1 MKKETGYLHMKKVQ
15 NLIEKKKN
23 IIFILIFT
31 LIMVMDP
38 LKIEAADMSGTTI
51 TRGQWLHDLTDLFG
65 MSVEKENYPDN
76 YFSDID
82 QNNEYYSDIMTAT
95 EIGLV
100 DVEAGEKVCPT
111 DPVTREFA
119 VYTMNFCLGYT
130 PNDKDTYGFN
140 DKSDFIHTNDA
151 NAEKYFD
158 AAQVAVEQG
167 WLTLQDNKFLPQ
179 KYLTLLEKDT
189 MWKAA
194 KEYLQSQTI
203 DENYKNKATFA
214 DGVIEIPQETEY
226 QFDEFNN
233 AKFVTLFNYTGNLKD
248 GDTFALWQSGLPI
261 IYKAVA
267 VEDNG
272 SGLVVQIS
280 DADDENAINELD
292 AQGTVEADLAEAVQA
307 GEGTMTWIVGGSA
320 GKNYTDG
327 REISDPRLAGT
338 KKITAIKRAKT
349 FKLGEGLSATVDVTL
364 ESPVVNYKING
375 IKEVYVAMDTEP
387 KVTVTV
393 KGDAREN
400 LGLPKSLDLVYI
412 PFGGIGTAKLS
423 VSLEANGQCS
433 LSYKSKVTAGV
444 HYRRGKGTTVVNNFE
459 QKGKPTIVANAEL
472 DATVTASVGIT
483 EVPGIDAS
491 AWGKVGTCMGVKA
504 WTYGDDKK
512 PTMCMDTWAY
522 LHASAGRIM
531 KIASIDL
538 GSKTITIW
546 DEKNSPVRI
555 ANHYE
560 DGISKNPCTRGSSKR
575 KYYTP
580 SNSQYFSDASG
591 IYNSDGTAGSESTIQ
606 PRYDYTLSKNAQD
619 EDVATI
625 TKYYGSVA
633 AIIVPDTIDGYPVVA
648 IGNEAFRGN
657 KYLTAILIPDCI
669 TSIDDYAF
677 ADTNLDSLVL
687 PAELSKLGR
696 RILSGNNGVTEITI
710 PKTLK
715 SVSSA
720 YLYGMDGD
728 GPFTGS
734 NIQIATIETG
744 MTEIPGHLFHQNNTL
759 ISVEIPDT
767 VVKIDEYAFAQTG
780 LESIKIP
787 DTVTRLEEGVLAGT
801 KLTELKL
808 PRNIEFIGRK
818 ILSGNKGV
826 TEISIPKRL
835 KSVGSAYLYGMDG
848 DGPFAESNIQ
858 KATIETGMTE
868 VPGHLFHQ
876 NITLTSVEIPDT
888 VVKIDEYA
896 FTQTGLESIKIPDTV
911 TRLEEGVLAGTKL
924 TELKL
929 PRNIEFIGRR
939 ILSGSEG
946 VTEIEIPKNLK
957 SVGSAYLYGIDGD
970 GPFTGS
976 NIQKVK
982 IEAGMTKIP
991 AHLFQKNSTLTVV
1004 EIPDTVTEIDDYA
1017 FAQTGVENLEI
1028 PESVITLNN
1037 QIFSG
1042 SNLVQISI
1050 PDSITDMGNAIFQ
1063 NCSKLQK
1070 VKLPKV
1076 RYNIGEYTFAG
1087 CTSMEE
1093 IQLPKTVTTIWPH
1106 AFDGCSSLKKVEWSD
1121 CLEVIKDNAFKDC
1134 TALTEIVIP
1143 NTVREL
1149 GNEAFRNCD
1158 GLEKIV
1164 IPNSVTTIGNGVLY
1178 DCDSLTNISLGSG
1191 IFKLSESCFEHCDK
1205 LESIVLPYT
1214 VTEIGNNAFKNCVAL
1229 KTISIPRNTSV
1240 IGTSVFSY
1248 PAKMTIYGV
1257 TGTYAEKYAGE
1268 QGIKFVAIDK
1278 KAEKV
1283 SLDKSEL
1290 TINEGQTVQLSLNV
1304 EPKDFTDEVS
1314 WKSTDTNIA
1323 TVNENGLVNAK
1334 NKGTAKIKIMVGE
1347 QTVYCTVTVVQPV
1360 TDVYL
1365 NKDSLAL
1372 EALENYQLKAEVYP
1386 EEADNKELEWT
1397 SSNEK
1402 VAIVD
1407 QTGCISALTKGVT
1420 TITAKAKDE
1429 SNVSCQCVVTVTNNA
1444 YIVKNVNML
1453 ESPHKYEN
1461 NCSDYWVYSTED
1473 EGNALQVTFDQRT
1486 EVEDG
1491 FDYIYIYSADG
1502 TEIGRY
1508 TGTQLSGATVKVPGK
1523 TVKIKLVSDN
1533 AGNAWGFKVSKIVS
1547 DFESSEKEAQVIECR
1562 DSFEKNKGDDG
1573 FNLDARLSVGDGV
1586 LQYVSDAPDIVS
1598 VDADGNVTING
1609 VGTANITITASET
1622 EKYKKTLKTVT
1633 ITVGENTTEKKKLT
1647 DCSVDLEET
1656 SFVFDGTEI
1665 MPDVTV
1671 SYGNQIL
1678 QEGEDYRTDY
1688 VNNINPGT
1696 ATIRISAI
1704 EESEWEGEISVTFE
1718 IKKLPDN
1725 MTVEIE
1731 PNAFSGCNN
1740 LFEVNIGTRVKKI
1753 GNGAFADCDNL
1764 LNVYFFGN
1772 YPEIAEQSFENVSIT
1787 AFYPYN
1793 DRTWTLDRLKGYG
1806 GNITWV
1812 PWNPTTREIKK
1823 RDLGICS
1830 IEVKKGAYVYTGKQN
1845 VPSVV
1850 VKDGGYT
1857 LQKGKDYT
1865 VTCSNNINAG
1875 TAKIVIQ
1882 GIGNYGGSY
1891 KTEYT
1896 IGKAKNEIKGQ
1907 GIVKVASS
1915 KAQGVN
1921 IGVRVYGKAKLTYS
1935 SNNKSIKIN
1944 SQGKITIVKNYVGN
1958 AVITVKAA
1966 ATQNYYGAT
1975 KKITVTVKPTG
1986 TKIASAINTAKGKV
2000 TVKWKKN
2007 SLGGGYTIQYS
2018 TDKQFKKG
2026 VKTVNING
2034 TKTTQKVLPKLQKG
2048 KSYYVRIA
2056 VYKKVGRNKYYS
2068 SWSGAKIVKIKK

>member
-1 MKKETGYLHMKKVQ
+1 MEKETGYLHMKKVQ
-15 NLIEKKKN
+15 NLIKKKKN
-23 IIFILIFT
+23 ILFILIFIFA

-100 DVEAGEKVCPT
+100 DVEAGEKVRPT

-140 DKSDFIHTNDA
+140 DKSDFTHANDE

-158 AAQVAVEQG
+158 AAQVALEQG
-167 WLTLQDNKFLPQ
+167 WVALQNNKFLPQ
-179 KYLTLLEKDT
+179 KNLTPSEKST
-189 MWKAA
+189 MWKDATDCI
-194 KEYLQSQTI
+194 QSQTI
-203 DENYKNKATFA
+203 DGNYKNKATFA
-214 DGVIEIPQETEY
+214 EGVVEIPQETEY

-233 AKFVTLFNYTGNLKD
+233 AKFVTLFNYTGSLKD

-280 DADDENAINELD
+280 DADDENTINELD

-307 GEGTMTWIVGGSA
+307 GEGTMTWIEGGSA
-320 GKNYTDG
+320 EKNYMDG
-327 REISDPRLAGT
+327 REISNPRLAGS
-338 KKITAIKRAKT
+338 KNLTAIKRSKT
-349 FKLGEGLSATVDVTL
+349 FTLGDGLSATVNVTIPT
-364 ESPVVNYKING
+364 PVVNYKVNG
-375 IKEVYVAMDTEP
+375 IKEVYVAMDADPT
-387 KVTVTV
+387 VTVTV
-393 KGDAREN
+393 KGDARES

-423 VSLEANGQCS
+423 VSLEATGQCS

-459 QKGKPTIVANAEL
+459 EKKKPTISARAEL
-472 DATVTASVGIT
+472 DATLTASVGIT
-483 EVPGIDAS
+483 ELPGIDAS
-491 AWGKVGTCMGVKA
+491 AWGKVGSRMGLQA
-504 WTYGDDKK
+504 WTYEDDKK
-512 PTMCMDTWAY
+512 PAVCMDTWGY
-522 LHASAGRIM
+522 LHASAGITM
-531 KIASIDL
+531 KIASMDL
-538 GSKTITIW
+538 GSKTVVIW
-546 DEKNSPVRI
+546 DENNSPVRI
-555 ANHYE
+555 VNHYE
-560 DGISKNPCTRGSSKR
+560 DGILKNPCTRGSSNR
-575 KYYTP
+575 KYYT
-580 SNSQYFSDASG
+580 SSDSRYFSDASG
-591 IYNSDGTAGSESTIQ
+591 IYNSDGGTGSESTIQ
-606 PRYDYTLSKNAQD
+606 PRYEYTLSKNAQD

-648 IGNEAFRGN
+648 IGDEAFRGN
-657 KYLTAILIPDCI
+657 KYLTAILISDCI
-669 TSIDDYAF
+669 TSIGDYAF

-687 PAELSKLGR
+687 PDKLNKLGR
-696 RILSGNNGVTEITI
+696 RILSGNKGITEIAIPKTLKSVSSAYLYGMDGDGPFTESNIQRATIETGMTEVPEHLFQRNSTLISVEIPDTVVKIGGYAFAQTGVESIEIPDTVTRLEEGVLAETKLAKLKLPRNIEFIGRRILSGNKGVTEITI

-728 GPFTGS
+728 GPFTES
-734 NIQIATIETG
+734 NIQRATIETG
-744 MTEIPGHLFHQNNTL
+744 MTEVPEHLFQRNSTL

-767 VVKIDEYAFAQTG
+767 VVKIGGYAFAQTG
-780 LESIKIP
+780 VESIEIP
-787 DTVTRLEEGVLAGT
+787 DTVTRLEEGVLAET
-801 KLTELKL
+801 KLAK
-808 PRNIEFIGRK
+808 
-818 ILSGNKGV
+818 
-826 TEISIPKRL
+826 
-835 KSVGSAYLYGMDG
+835 
-848 DGPFAESNIQ
+848 
-858 KATIETGMTE
+858 
-868 VPGHLFHQ
+868 
-876 NITLTSVEIPDT
+876 
-888 VVKIDEYA
+888 
-896 FTQTGLESIKIPDTV
+896 
-911 TRLEEGVLAGTKL
+911 
-924 TELKL
+924 LKL

-939 ILSGSEG
+939 ILSGNKG
-946 VTEIEIPKNLK
+946 VTEITIPKSLK
-957 SVGSAYLYGIDGD
+957 NVGSAYLYGIDGD
-970 GPFTGS
+970 GPFTES
-976 NIQKVK
+976 NIKRAK
-982 IEAGMTKIP
+982 IEAGMVKIP
-991 AHLFQKNSTLTVV
+991 EHLFQRDSVLISV
-1004 EIPDTVTEIDDYA
+1004 EIPDTVTEINAYA
-1017 FAQTGVENLEI
+1017 FAQTGLENIEI
-1028 PESVITLNN
+1028 PESVIVLDN
-1037 QIFSG
+1037 QVFAG
-1042 SNLVQISI
+1042 GNLIQINI
-1050 PDSITDMGNAIFQ
+1050 PDSIENMGNAIFQ
-1063 NCSKLQK
+1063 GCSKLK
-1070 VKLPKV
+1070 TVKLPTV
-1076 RYNIGEYTFAG
+1076 RYNIGSYMFAD
-1087 CTSMEE
+1087 CISLEE
-1093 IQLPKTVTTIWPH
+1093 IKFPKTVTTIWEH
-1106 AFDGCSSLKKVEWSD
+1106 AFEGCSSLKKVEWSD
-1121 CLEVIKDNAFKDC
+1121 CLESIKDNAFKGC
-1134 TALTEIVIP
+1134 TSLTEIVIP

-1149 GNEAFRNCD
+1149 GN
-1158 GLEKIV
+1158 
-1164 IPNSVTTIGNGVLY
+1164 GVLY
-1178 DCDSLTNISLGSG
+1178 DCDSLTNISVGAG
-1191 IFKLSESCFEHCDK
+1191 ISKLSESCFEHCDN
-1205 LESIVLPYT
+1205 LEKIVLPYT
-1214 VTEIGNNAFKNCVAL
+1214 IKSIDKSAFKECIAL
-1229 KTISIPRNTSV
+1229 KEITIPRNTSS

-1257 TGTYAEKYAGE
+1257 AGTYAEKYAGE

-1283 SLDKSEL
+1283 SLDKSEV

-1420 TITAKAKDE
+1420 TITAKAKDG

-1444 YIVKNVNML
+1444 YIVKNVDML

-1491 FDYIYIYSADG
+1491 FDYIYIYGADG

-1508 TGTQLSGATVKVPGK
+1508 TGTQLSGATVKIPGK

-1533 AGNAWGFKVSKIVS
+1533 AGNAWGFKISKIVS
-1547 DFESSEKEAQVIECR
+1547 NLESNEKEAQIIEGH
-1562 DSFEKNKGDDG
+1562 DSFEKNKGDDV
-1573 FNLDARLSVGDGV
+1573 FNLGARLSVGDGV

-1622 EKYKKTLKTVT
+1622 EKYKKALKTVT
-1633 ITVGENTTEKKKLT
+1633 ITVRENAIEKKKLT
-1647 DCSVDLEET
+1647 DCSVDFEET
-1656 SFVFDGTEI
+1656 SFVYDGNEI

-1678 QEGEDYRTDY
+1678 QEGEDYRIDY

-1696 ATIRISAI
+1696 ATIHISAI

-1753 GNGAFADCDNL
+1753 GNRAFADCDNL

-1787 AFYPYN
+1787 AYYPYN

-1845 VPSVV
+1845 IPSVV
-1850 VKDGGYT
+1850 VKDGGCT

-1882 GIGNYGGSY
+1882 GIGNYSGSY

-1907 GIVKVASS
+1907 RIVKAASS

-1944 SQGKITIVKNYVGN
+1944 SQGKITIAKNYVGN
-1958 AVITVKAA
+1958 AVITVKAV

-1986 TKIASAINTAKGKV
+1986 TKIASAINTTKGKV

-2007 SLGGGYTIQYS
+2007 SLGGGYAIQYS

>member
-15 NLIEKKKN
+15 NLIKKKKN
-23 IIFILIFT
+23 IIFILIFA

-82 QNNEYYSDIMTAT
+82 QNNEYYSEIMTAT
-95 EIGLV
+95 EMGLV

-140 DKSDFIHTNDA
+140 DKSDFTHANDE

-158 AAQVAVEQG
+158 AAQVALEQG
-167 WLTLQDNKFLPQ
+167 WVALQNNKFLPQ
-179 KYLTLLEKDT
+179 KNLTPSEKSI
-189 MWKAA
+189 MWKDATDCI
-194 KEYLQSQTI
+194 QSQTI
-203 DENYKNKATFA
+203 YGNYKNKATFA
-214 DGVIEIPQETEY
+214 DGVVEIPQETEY

-233 AKFVTLFNYTGNLKD
+233 AKFVTLFNYTGSLKD

-307 GEGTMTWIVGGSA
+307 GEGTMTWIEGGSA
-320 GKNYTDG
+320 EKNYMDG
-327 REISDPRLAGT
+327 REISNPRLAGS
-338 KKITAIKRAKT
+338 KNLTAIKRSKT
-349 FKLGEGLSATVDVTL
+349 FTLGDGLSATVNVTIPT
-364 ESPVVNYKING
+364 PVVNYKVNG
-375 IKEVYVAMDTEP
+375 IKEVYVAMDADPT
-387 KVTVTV
+387 VTVTV
-393 KGDAREN
+393 KGDARES

-423 VSLEANGQCS
+423 VSLEATGQCS

-459 QKGKPTIVANAEL
+459 KKKKPTISARAEL
-472 DATVTASVGIT
+472 DATLTASVGIT
-483 EVPGIDAS
+483 ELPGIDAS
-491 AWGKVGTCMGVKA
+491 AWGKVGSRMGLQA
-504 WTYGDDKK
+504 WTYEDDKK
-512 PTMCMDTWAY
+512 PAVCMDTWGY
-522 LHASAGRIM
+522 LHASAGITM
-531 KIASIDL
+531 KIASMDL
-538 GSKTITIW
+538 GSKTVVIW
-546 DEKNSPVRI
+546 DENNSPVRI
-555 ANHYE
+555 VNHYE
-560 DGISKNPCTRGSSKR
+560 DGILKNPCTRGSSNR
-575 KYYTP
+575 KYYT
-580 SNSQYFSDASG
+580 SSDSRYFSDASG
-591 IYNSDGTAGSESTIQ
+591 IYNSDGGSGSESTIQ
-606 PRYDYTLSKNAQD
+606 PRYEYTLSKNAQD

-669 TSIDDYAF
+669 TSIGDYAF

-687 PAELSKLGR
+687 PAELNSLGR
-696 RILSGNNGVTEITI
+696 CILSGNKTVTEITI
-710 PKTLK
+710 PKTL
-715 SVSSA
+715 SSTRSS
-720 YLYGMDGD
+720 Y
-728 GPFTGS
+728 S
-734 NIQIATIETG
+734 NLIE
-744 MTEIPGHLFHQNNTL
+744 
-759 ISVEIPDT
+759 
-767 VVKIDEYAFAQTG
+767 
-780 LESIKIP
+780 
-787 DTVTRLEEGVLAGT
+787 
-801 KLTELKL
+801 
-808 PRNIEFIGRK
+808 
-818 ILSGNKGV
+818 
-826 TEISIPKRL
+826 
-835 KSVGSAYLYGMDG
+835 G
-848 DGPFAESNIQ
+848 DGPFAESNVQ
-858 KATIETGMTE
+858 KATIEAGMTVIPE
-868 VPGHLFHQ
+868 HLFHK
-876 NITLTSVEIPDT
+876 NSTLTSVEIPDT
-888 VVKIDEYA
+888 VTGISRYA
-896 FTQTGLESIKIPDTV
+896 FAQTALTSIKIPDTV
-911 TRLEEGVLAGTKL
+911 TRIGESVLAYTKL

-929 PRNIEFIGRR
+929 PSNIEYLGRT
-939 ILSGSEG
+939 ILGENKG
-946 VTEIEIPKNLK
+946 VTEIVIPKTLNSTGSSYSNL
-957 SVGSAYLYGIDGD
+957 IEGD
-970 GPFTGS
+970 GPFAES
-976 NIQKVK
+976 NVQKAT
-982 IEAGMTKIP
+982 IEAGMTVIP
-991 AHLFQKNSTLTVV
+991 EHLFHKNSTLTSV
-1004 EIPDTVTEIDDYA
+1004 EIPDTVTEINRYA
-1017 FAQTGVENLEI
+1017 FAQTGLENIEL
-1028 PESVITLNN
+1028 PSSVTTL
-1037 QIFSG
+1037 QHEVFSG
-1042 SNLVQISI
+1042 GNLLQISI
-1050 PDSITDMGNAIFQ
+1050 PDSVTGMGNAIFQ
-1063 NCSKLQK
+1063 NCNKLQK
-1070 VKLPKV
+1070 VKLPKA
-1076 RYNIGEYTFAG
+1076 RYNISDYTFAG
-1087 CTSMEE
+1087 CTSLEE
-1093 IQLPKTVTTIWPH
+1093 IQLPKTVTTVWPH

-1121 CLEVIKDNAFKDC
+1121 CLESIKDNAFEGC
-1134 TALTEIVIP
+1134 TSLTEIVIP

-1178 DCDSLTNISLGSG
+1178 DCDSLTSISVGTG
-1191 IFKLSESCFEHCDK
+1191 ISKLSESCFEHCDN
-1205 LESIVLPYT
+1205 LEKIVLPYT
-1214 VTEIGNNAFKNCVAL
+1214 IKSIDKSAFKECIAL
-1229 KTISIPRNTSV
+1229 KEITIPRNTSS

-1257 TGTYAEKYAGE
+1257 AGTYAEKYAGE

-1283 SLDKSEL
+1283 SLDKPEV

-1314 WKSTDTNIA
+1314 WKSTDTNIV
-1323 TVNENGLVNAK
+1323 TVNENGLVIAK

-1347 QTVYCTVTVVQPV
+1347 QSVYCTITVVQPV
-1360 TDVYL
+1360 TNVYI
-1365 NKDSLAL
+1365 NKDSLAI
-1372 EALENYQLKAEVYP
+1372 EALENYQLEAEAYP
-1386 EEADNKELEWT
+1386 EDADNKELEWT

-1402 VAIVD
+1402 VATVNK
-1407 QTGCISALTKGVT
+1407 TGCISALTKGVT
-1420 TITAKAKDE
+1420 TITAKAKDG

-1444 YIVKNVNML
+1444 YIVKNVDML

-1461 NCSDYWVYSTED
+1461 NCSDYWVYLTED

-1491 FDYIYIYSADG
+1491 FDYIYIYGADG

-1508 TGTQLSGATVKVPGK
+1508 TGTQLSGATVKIPGK

-1547 DFESSEKEAQVIECR
+1547 NFESNEKEAQIIECR
-1562 DSFEKNKGDDG
+1562 DSFEKNKGDDL
-1573 FNLDARLSVGDGV
+1573 FNLGARLSVGDGV

-1622 EKYKKTLKTVT
+1622 EKYKKALKTVT
-1633 ITVGENTTEKKKLT
+1633 ITVRENAVEKKKLT
-1647 DCSVDLEET
+1647 DCSVDFEET
-1656 SFVFDGTEI
+1656 SFVYSENEI

-1678 QEGEDYRTDY
+1678 QEGEDYRIDY

-1696 ATIRISAI
+1696 ATIHISAI

-1764 LNVYFFGN
+1764 LNVYFLGN

-1787 AFYPYN
+1787 AYYPYN
-1793 DRTWTLDRLKGYG
+1793 DRTWTLDRLKDYG

-1850 VKDGGYT
+1850 VKDGGGT
-1857 LQKGKDYT
+1857 LQEGKDYT
-1865 VTCSNNINAG
+1865 VTCSDNINAG

-1882 GIGNYGGSY
+1882 GIGNYSGSY

-1921 IGVRVYGKAKLTYS
+1921 IGVQVYGKAKLTYS

-1986 TKIASAINTAKGKV
+1986 TKIASAINTTKGKV
-2000 TVKWKKN
+2000 TVRWKKN
-2007 SLGGGYTIQYS
+2007 SLGGGYAIQYS

-2034 TKTTQKVLPKLQKG
+2034 TKTTQKVLPKLKKG
-2048 KSYYVRIA
+2048 KRYYIRIA

-2068 SWSGAKIVKIKK
+2068 SWSRSKIVKIKK

>member
-1 MKKETGYLHMKKVQ
+1 MEKETGYLHMKKVQ
-15 NLIEKKKN
+15 NLIKKKKN
-23 IIFILIFT
+23 IIFILVFA

-38 LKIEAADMSGTTI
+38 LRIEAADMSGTTI
-51 TRGQWLHDLTDLFG
+51 TRGQWLHDLTNLFG

-100 DVEAGEKVCPT
+100 DVEAGEKVRPT

-140 DKSDFIHTNDA
+140 DKSDFTHANDE

-158 AAQVAVEQG
+158 AAQVALEQG
-167 WLTLQDNKFLPQ
+167 WVALQNNKFLPQ
-179 KYLTLLEKDT
+179 KNLTPSEKST
-189 MWKAA
+189 MWKDATDCI
-194 KEYLQSQTI
+194 QSQTI
-203 DENYKNKATFA
+203 DGNYKNKATFA
-214 DGVIEIPQETEY
+214 EGVVEIPQETEY

-233 AKFVTLFNYTGNLKD
+233 AKFVTLFNYTGSLKD

-280 DADDENAINELD
+280 DADDENTINELD

-307 GEGTMTWIVGGSA
+307 GEGTMTWIEGGSA
-320 GKNYTDG
+320 EKNYMDG
-327 REISDPRLAGT
+327 REISNPRLAGS
-338 KKITAIKRAKT
+338 KNLTAIKRSKT
-349 FKLGEGLSATVDVTL
+349 FTLGDGLSATVNVTIPT
-364 ESPVVNYKING
+364 PVVNYKVNG
-375 IKEVYVAMDTEP
+375 IKEVYVAMDADPT
-387 KVTVTV
+387 VTVTV
-393 KGDAREN
+393 KGDARES

-423 VSLEANGQCS
+423 VSLEATGQCS

-459 QKGKPTIVANAEL
+459 EKKKPKPTISARAEL
-472 DATVTASVGIT
+472 DATLTASVGIT
-483 EVPGIDAS
+483 ELPGIDAS
-491 AWGKVGTCMGVKA
+491 AWGKVGSRMGLQA
-504 WTYGDDKK
+504 WTYEDDKK
-512 PTMCMDTWAY
+512 PAVCMDTWGY
-522 LHASAGRIM
+522 LHASAGITM
-531 KIASIDL
+531 KIASMDL
-538 GSKTITIW
+538 GSKTVVIW
-546 DEKNSPVRI
+546 DENNSPVRI
-555 ANHYE
+555 VNHYE
-560 DGISKNPCTRGSSKR
+560 DGILKNPCTRGSSNR
-575 KYYTP
+575 KYYT
-580 SNSQYFSDASG
+580 SSDSRYFSDASG
-591 IYNSDGTAGSESTIQ
+591 IYNSDGGTGSESTIQ
-606 PRYDYTLSKNAQD
+606 PRYEYTLSKNAQD

-669 TSIDDYAF
+669 TSIGDYAF

-687 PAELSKLGR
+687 PDKLNKLGR
-696 RILSGNNGVTEITI
+696 RILSGNKGITEIAI

-728 GPFTGS
+728 GPFTES
-734 NIQIATIETG
+734 NIQRATIETG
-744 MTEIPGHLFHQNNTL
+744 MTEVPEHLFQRNSTL

-767 VVKIDEYAFAQTG
+767 VVKIGGYAFAQTG
-780 LESIKIP
+780 VESIEIP
-787 DTVTRLEEGVLAGT
+787 DTVTRLEEGVLAET
-801 KLTELKL
+801 KLAK
-808 PRNIEFIGRK
+808 
-818 ILSGNKGV
+818 
-826 TEISIPKRL
+826 
-835 KSVGSAYLYGMDG
+835 
-848 DGPFAESNIQ
+848 
-858 KATIETGMTE
+858 
-868 VPGHLFHQ
+868 
-876 NITLTSVEIPDT
+876 
-888 VVKIDEYA
+888 
-896 FTQTGLESIKIPDTV
+896 
-911 TRLEEGVLAGTKL
+911 
-924 TELKL
+924 LKL

-939 ILSGSEG
+939 ILSGNKG
-946 VTEIEIPKNLK
+946 VTEITIPKSLK
-957 SVGSAYLYGIDGD
+957 NVGSAYLYGIDGD
-970 GPFTGS
+970 GPFTES
-976 NIQKVK
+976 NIKRAK
-982 IEAGMTKIP
+982 IEAGMVKIP
-991 AHLFQKNSTLTVV
+991 EHLFQRDSVLISV
-1004 EIPDTVTEIDDYA
+1004 EIPDTVTEINAYA
-1017 FAQTGVENLEI
+1017 FAQTGLENIEI
-1028 PESVITLNN
+1028 PESVIVLDN
-1037 QIFSG
+1037 QVFAG
-1042 SNLVQISI
+1042 GNLIQINI
-1050 PDSITDMGNAIFQ
+1050 PDSIENMGNAIFQ
-1063 NCSKLQK
+1063 GCSKLK
-1070 VKLPKV
+1070 TVKLPTV
-1076 RYNIGEYTFAG
+1076 RYNIGSYMFAD
-1087 CTSMEE
+1087 CISLEE
-1093 IQLPKTVTTIWPH
+1093 IKFPKTVTTIWEH
-1106 AFDGCSSLKKVEWSD
+1106 AFEGCSSLKKVEWSD
-1121 CLEVIKDNAFKDC
+1121 CLESIKDNAFKGC
-1134 TALTEIVIP
+1134 TSLTEIVIP

-1149 GNEAFRNCD
+1149 GN
-1158 GLEKIV
+1158 
-1164 IPNSVTTIGNGVLY
+1164 GVLY
-1178 DCDSLTNISLGSG
+1178 DCDSLTNISVGAG
-1191 IFKLSESCFEHCDK
+1191 ISKLSESCFEHCDN
-1205 LESIVLPYT
+1205 LEKIVLPYT
-1214 VTEIGNNAFKNCVAL
+1214 IKSIDKSAFKECIAL
-1229 KTISIPRNTSV
+1229 KEITIPRNTSS

-1257 TGTYAEKYAGE
+1257 AGTYAEKYAGE

-1283 SLDKSEL
+1283 SLDKSEV

-1420 TITAKAKDE
+1420 TITAKAKDG

-1573 FNLDARLSVGDGV
+1573 FNLDVRLSVGDGV

-1622 EKYKKTLKTVT
+1622 EKYKKALKTVT
-1633 ITVGENTTEKKKLT
+1633 ITVRENAIEKKKLT
-1647 DCSVDLEET
+1647 DCSVDFEET
-1656 SFVFDGTEI
+1656 SFVYDGNEI

-1678 QEGEDYRTDY
+1678 QEGEDYRIDY

-1696 ATIRISAI
+1696 ATIHISAI

-1787 AFYPYN
+1787 AYYPYN

-1845 VPSVV
+1845 IPSVV
-1850 VKDGGYT
+1850 VKDGGCT

-1882 GIGNYGGSY
+1882 GIGNYSGSY

-1907 GIVKVASS
+1907 RIVKAASS

-1944 SQGKITIVKNYVGN
+1944 SQGKITIAKNYVGN
-1958 AVITVKAA
+1958 AVITVKAV

-1986 TKIASAINTAKGKV
+1986 TKIASAINTTKGKV

-2007 SLGGGYTIQYS
+2007 SLGGGYAIQYS

-2034 TKTTQKVLPKLQKG
+2034 TKTTQKVLSKLQKG

>member
-15 NLIEKKKN
+15 NLIKKKKN
-23 IIFILIFT
+23 IIFILVFA

-38 LKIEAADMSGTTI
+38 LRIEAADMSGTTI
-51 TRGQWLHDLTDLFG
+51 TRGQWLHDLTNLFG

-100 DVEAGEKVCPT
+100 DVEAGEKVRPT

-140 DKSDFIHTNDA
+140 DKSDFTHANDE

-158 AAQVAVEQG
+158 AAQVALEQG
-167 WLTLQDNKFLPQ
+167 WVALQNNKFLPQ
-179 KYLTLLEKDT
+179 KNLTPSEKST
-189 MWKAA
+189 MWKDATDCI
-194 KEYLQSQTI
+194 QSQTI
-203 DENYKNKATFA
+203 DGNYKNKATFA
-214 DGVIEIPQETEY
+214 EGVVEIPQETEY

-233 AKFVTLFNYTGNLKD
+233 AKFVTLFNYTGSLKD

-280 DADDENAINELD
+280 DADDENTINELD

-307 GEGTMTWIVGGSA
+307 GEGTMTWIEGGSA
-320 GKNYTDG
+320 EKNYMDG
-327 REISDPRLAGT
+327 REISNPRLAGS
-338 KKITAIKRAKT
+338 KNLTAIKRSKT
-349 FKLGEGLSATVDVTL
+349 FTLGDGLSATVNVTIPT
-364 ESPVVNYKING
+364 PVVNYKVNG
-375 IKEVYVAMDTEP
+375 IKEVYVAMDADPT
-387 KVTVTV
+387 VTVTV
-393 KGDAREN
+393 KGDARES

-423 VSLEANGQCS
+423 VSLEATGQCS

-459 QKGKPTIVANAEL
+459 EKKKPTISARAEL
-472 DATVTASVGIT
+472 DATLTASVGIT
-483 EVPGIDAS
+483 ELPGIDAS
-491 AWGKVGTCMGVKA
+491 AWGKVGSRMGLQA
-504 WTYGDDKK
+504 WTYEDDKK
-512 PTMCMDTWAY
+512 PAVCMDTWGY
-522 LHASAGRIM
+522 LHASAGITM
-531 KIASIDL
+531 KIASMDL
-538 GSKTITIW
+538 GSKTVVIW
-546 DEKNSPVRI
+546 DENNSPVRI
-555 ANHYE
+555 VNHFE
-560 DGISKNPCTRGSSKR
+560 DGILKNPCTRGSSNR
-575 KYYTP
+575 KYYT
-580 SNSQYFSDASG
+580 SSDSRYFSDASG
-591 IYNSDGTAGSESTIQ
+591 IYNSDGGTGSESTIQ
-606 PRYDYTLSKNAQD
+606 PRYEYTLSKNAQD

-669 TSIDDYAF
+669 TSIGDYAF

-687 PAELSKLGR
+687 PDKLNKLGR
-696 RILSGNNGVTEITI
+696 RILSGNKGITEIAI

-728 GPFTGS
+728 GPFTES
-734 NIQIATIETG
+734 NIQRATIETG
-744 MTEIPGHLFHQNNTL
+744 MTDVPEHLFQRNSTL

-767 VVKIDEYAFAQTG
+767 VVKIGGYAFAQTG
-780 LESIKIP
+780 VESIEIP
-787 DTVTRLEEGVLAGT
+787 DTVTRLEEGVLAET
-801 KLTELKL
+801 KLAK
-808 PRNIEFIGRK
+808 
-818 ILSGNKGV
+818 
-826 TEISIPKRL
+826 
-835 KSVGSAYLYGMDG
+835 
-848 DGPFAESNIQ
+848 
-858 KATIETGMTE
+858 
-868 VPGHLFHQ
+868 
-876 NITLTSVEIPDT
+876 
-888 VVKIDEYA
+888 
-896 FTQTGLESIKIPDTV
+896 
-911 TRLEEGVLAGTKL
+911 
-924 TELKL
+924 LKL

-939 ILSGSEG
+939 ILSGNKG
-946 VTEIEIPKNLK
+946 VTEITIPKSLK
-957 SVGSAYLYGIDGD
+957 NVGSAYLYGIDGD
-970 GPFTGS
+970 GPFTES
-976 NIQKVK
+976 NIKRAK
-982 IEAGMTKIP
+982 IEAGMVKIP
-991 AHLFQKNSTLTVV
+991 EHLFQRDSVLISV
-1004 EIPDTVTEIDDYA
+1004 EIPDTVTEINAYA
-1017 FAQTGVENLEI
+1017 FAQTGLENIEI
-1028 PESVITLNN
+1028 PESVIVLDN
-1037 QIFSG
+1037 QVFAG
-1042 SNLVQISI
+1042 GNLIQINI
-1050 PDSITDMGNAIFQ
+1050 PDSIENMGNAIFQ
-1063 NCSKLQK
+1063 GCSKLK
-1070 VKLPKV
+1070 TVKLPTV
-1076 RYNIGEYTFAG
+1076 RYNIGSYMFAD
-1087 CTSMEE
+1087 CISLEE
-1093 IQLPKTVTTIWPH
+1093 IKFPKTVTTIWEH
-1106 AFDGCSSLKKVEWSD
+1106 AFEGCSSLKKVEWSD
-1121 CLEVIKDNAFKDC
+1121 CLESIKDNAFKGC
-1134 TALTEIVIP
+1134 TSLTEIVIP

-1149 GNEAFRNCD
+1149 GN
-1158 GLEKIV
+1158 
-1164 IPNSVTTIGNGVLY
+1164 GVLY
-1178 DCDSLTNISLGSG
+1178 DCDSLTNISVGAG
-1191 IFKLSESCFEHCDK
+1191 ISKLSESCFEHCDN
-1205 LESIVLPYT
+1205 LEKIVLPYT
-1214 VTEIGNNAFKNCVAL
+1214 IKSIDKSAFKECIAL
-1229 KTISIPRNTSV
+1229 KEITIPRNTSS

-1257 TGTYAEKYAGE
+1257 AGTYAEKYAGE

-1283 SLDKSEL
+1283 SLDKSEV

-1334 NKGTAKIKIMVGE
+1334 NNGTAKIKIMVGE

-1420 TITAKAKDE
+1420 TITAKAKDG

-1573 FNLDARLSVGDGV
+1573 FNLDVRLSVGDGV

-1622 EKYKKTLKTVT
+1622 EKYKKVLKTVT
-1633 ITVGENTTEKKKLT
+1633 ITVRENAIEKKKLT
-1647 DCSVDLEET
+1647 DCSVDFEET
-1656 SFVFDGTEI
+1656 SFVYDGNEI

-1678 QEGEDYRTDY
+1678 QEGEDYRIDY

-1696 ATIRISAI
+1696 ATIHISAI

-1787 AFYPYN
+1787 AYYPYN

-1845 VPSVV
+1845 IPSVV
-1850 VKDGGYT
+1850 VKDGGCT

-1882 GIGNYGGSY
+1882 GIGNYSGSY

-1907 GIVKVASS
+1907 RIVKAASS

-1944 SQGKITIVKNYVGN
+1944 SQGKITIAKNYVGN

-1986 TKIASAINTAKGKV
+1986 TKIASAINTTKGKV

-2007 SLGGGYTIQYS
+2007 SLGGGYAIQYS

>member
-1 MKKETGYLHMKKVQ
+1 MEKETGYLHMKKVQ
-15 NLIEKKKN
+15 NLIKKKKN
-23 IIFILIFT
+23 IIFILVFA

-38 LKIEAADMSGTTI
+38 LRIEAADMSGTTI
-51 TRGQWLHDLTDLFG
+51 TRGQWLHDLTNLFG

-100 DVEAGEKVCPT
+100 DVEAGEKVRPT

-140 DKSDFIHTNDA
+140 DKSDFTHANDE

-158 AAQVAVEQG
+158 AAQVALEQG
-167 WLTLQDNKFLPQ
+167 WVALQNNKFLPQ
-179 KYLTLLEKDT
+179 KNLTPSEKST
-189 MWKAA
+189 MWKDATDCI
-194 KEYLQSQTI
+194 QSQTI
-203 DENYKNKATFA
+203 DGNYKNKATFA
-214 DGVIEIPQETEY
+214 EGVVEIPQETEY

-233 AKFVTLFNYTGNLKD
+233 AKFVTLFNYTGSLKD

-280 DADDENAINELD
+280 DADDENTINELD

-307 GEGTMTWIVGGSA
+307 GEGTMTWIEGGSA
-320 GKNYTDG
+320 EKNYMDG
-327 REISDPRLAGT
+327 REISNPRLAGS
-338 KKITAIKRAKT
+338 KNLTAIKRSKT
-349 FKLGEGLSATVDVTL
+349 FTLGDGLSATVNVTIPT
-364 ESPVVNYKING
+364 PVVNYKVYG
-375 IKEVYVAMDTEP
+375 IKEVYVAMDADPT
-387 KVTVTV
+387 VTVTV
-393 KGDAREN
+393 KGDARES

-423 VSLEANGQCS
+423 VSLEATGQCS

-459 QKGKPTIVANAEL
+459 EKKKPKPTISARAEL
-472 DATVTASVGIT
+472 DATLTASVGIT
-483 EVPGIDAS
+483 ELPGIDAS
-491 AWGKVGTCMGVKA
+491 AWGKVGSRMGLQA
-504 WTYGDDKK
+504 WTYEDDKK
-512 PTMCMDTWAY
+512 PAVCMDTWGY
-522 LHASAGRIM
+522 LHASAGITM
-531 KIASIDL
+531 KIASMDL
-538 GSKTITIW
+538 GSKTVVIW
-546 DEKNSPVRI
+546 DENNSPVRI
-555 ANHYE
+555 VNHYE
-560 DGISKNPCTRGSSKR
+560 DGILKNPCTRGSSNR
-575 KYYTP
+575 KYYT
-580 SNSQYFSDASG
+580 SSDSRYFSDASG
-591 IYNSDGTAGSESTIQ
+591 IYNSDGGTGSESTIQ
-606 PRYDYTLSKNAQD
+606 PRYEYTLSKNAQD

-669 TSIDDYAF
+669 TSIGDYAF

-687 PAELSKLGR
+687 PDKLNKLGR
-696 RILSGNNGVTEITI
+696 RILSGNKGITEIAI

-728 GPFTGS
+728 GPFTES
-734 NIQIATIETG
+734 NIQRATIETG
-744 MTEIPGHLFHQNNTL
+744 MTEVPEHLFQRNSTL

-767 VVKIDEYAFAQTG
+767 VVKIGGYAFAQTG
-780 LESIKIP
+780 VESIEIP
-787 DTVTRLEEGVLAGT
+787 DTVTRLEEGVLAET
-801 KLTELKL
+801 KLAK
-808 PRNIEFIGRK
+808 
-818 ILSGNKGV
+818 
-826 TEISIPKRL
+826 
-835 KSVGSAYLYGMDG
+835 
-848 DGPFAESNIQ
+848 
-858 KATIETGMTE
+858 
-868 VPGHLFHQ
+868 
-876 NITLTSVEIPDT
+876 
-888 VVKIDEYA
+888 
-896 FTQTGLESIKIPDTV
+896 
-911 TRLEEGVLAGTKL
+911 
-924 TELKL
+924 LKL

-939 ILSGSEG
+939 ILSGNKG
-946 VTEIEIPKNLK
+946 VTEITIPKSLK
-957 SVGSAYLYGIDGD
+957 NVGSAYLYGIDGD
-970 GPFTGS
+970 GPFTES
-976 NIQKVK
+976 NIKRAK
-982 IEAGMTKIP
+982 IEAGMVKIP
-991 AHLFQKNSTLTVV
+991 EHLFQRDSVLISV
-1004 EIPDTVTEIDDYA
+1004 EIPDTVTEINAYA
-1017 FAQTGVENLEI
+1017 FAQTGLENIEI
-1028 PESVITLNN
+1028 PESVIVLDN
-1037 QIFSG
+1037 QVFAG
-1042 SNLVQISI
+1042 GNLIQINI
-1050 PDSITDMGNAIFQ
+1050 PDSIENMGNAIFQ
-1063 NCSKLQK
+1063 GCSKLK
-1070 VKLPKV
+1070 TVKLPTV
-1076 RYNIGEYTFAG
+1076 RYNIGSYMFAD
-1087 CTSMEE
+1087 CISLEE
-1093 IQLPKTVTTIWPH
+1093 IKFPKTVTTIWEH
-1106 AFDGCSSLKKVEWSD
+1106 AFEGCSSLKKVEWSD
-1121 CLEVIKDNAFKDC
+1121 CLESIKDNAFKGC
-1134 TALTEIVIP
+1134 TSLTEIVIP

-1149 GNEAFRNCD
+1149 GN
-1158 GLEKIV
+1158 
-1164 IPNSVTTIGNGVLY
+1164 GVLY
-1178 DCDSLTNISLGSG
+1178 DCDSLTNISVGAG
-1191 IFKLSESCFEHCDK
+1191 ISKLSESCFEHCDN
-1205 LESIVLPYT
+1205 LEKIVLPYT
-1214 VTEIGNNAFKNCVAL
+1214 IKSIDKSAFKECIAL
-1229 KTISIPRNTSV
+1229 KEITIPRNTSS

-1257 TGTYAEKYAGE
+1257 AGTYAEKYAGE

-1283 SLDKSEL
+1283 SLDKSEV

-1420 TITAKAKDE
+1420 TITAKAKDG

-1573 FNLDARLSVGDGV
+1573 FNLDVRLSVGDGV

-1622 EKYKKTLKTVT
+1622 EKYKKALKTVT
-1633 ITVGENTTEKKKLT
+1633 ITVRENAIEKKKLT
-1647 DCSVDLEET
+1647 DCSVDFEET
-1656 SFVFDGTEI
+1656 SFVYDGNEI

-1678 QEGEDYRTDY
+1678 QEGEDYRIDY

-1696 ATIRISAI
+1696 ATIHISAI

-1787 AFYPYN
+1787 AYYPYN

-1845 VPSVV
+1845 IPSVV
-1850 VKDGGYT
+1850 VKDGGCT

-1882 GIGNYGGSY
+1882 GIGNYSGSY

-1907 GIVKVASS
+1907 RIVKAASS

-1944 SQGKITIVKNYVGN
+1944 SQGKITIAKNYVGN
-1958 AVITVKAA
+1958 AVITVKAV

-1986 TKIASAINTAKGKV
+1986 TKIASAINTTKGKV

-2007 SLGGGYTIQYS
+2007 SLGGGYAIQYS

-2034 TKTTQKVLPKLQKG
+2034 TKTTQKVLSKLQKG

>member
-15 NLIEKKKN
+15 NLIKKKKN

-140 DKSDFIHTNDA
+140 DKSDFTYANDE

-167 WLTLQDNKFLPQ
+167 WVALQNNKFLPQ
-179 KYLTLLEKDT
+179 KNLTPSEKNT

-512 PTMCMDTWAY
+512 PTMCMDTWGY
-522 LHASAGRIM
+522 LHASAGRTM

-538 GSKTITIW
+538 GSESVVIW
-546 DEKNSPVRI
+546 NEKNSPVRV
-555 ANHYE
+555 AYHYE
-560 DGISKNPCTRGSSKR
+560 DGILKNPCTRGSSNR
-575 KYYTP
+575 KYYT
-580 SNSQYFSDASG
+580 SSDSRYFSDASG
-591 IYNSDGTAGSESTIQ
+591 IYNSDGGTGSESTIQ

-648 IGNEAFRGN
+648 IGNEAFSGN
-657 KYLTAILIPDCI
+657 KYLTAILLPDCI
-669 TSIDDYAF
+669 TSIGDYAF

-818 ILSGNKGV
+818 ILSGNTGV
-826 TEISIPKRL
+826 TEIIIPKRL

-896 FTQTGLESIKIPDTV
+896 VAQTGLESIKIPDTV

-939 ILSGSEG
+939 LLSGSEG

-976 NIQKVK
+976 NVQKVK

-1050 PDSITDMGNAIFQ
+1050 PDSVTDMGNAIFQ

-1121 CLEVIKDNAFKDC
+1121 CLEAIKDNAFKDC
-1134 TALTEIVIP
+1134 TSLTEIVIP

-1149 GNEAFRNCD
+1149 
-1158 GLEKIV
+1158 
-1164 IPNSVTTIGNGVLY
+1164 GNGVLY

-1205 LESIVLPYT
+1205 LENIILPYT
-1214 VTEIGNNAFKNCVAL
+1214 IKSIDKSAFKECIAL
-1229 KTISIPRNTSV
+1229 KEITIPRNTSS

-1420 TITAKAKDE
+1420 TITAKAKDG

-1882 GIGNYGGSY
+1882 GIGNYGGRY

-1944 SQGKITIVKNYVGN
+1944 SQGKITIAKNYVGN

-2007 SLGGGYTIQYS
+2007 SLGGGYAIQYS
-2018 TDKQFKKG
+2018 TDKKFKKG

-2034 TKTTQKVLPKLQKG
+2034 AKTTQKVLPKLQKG

>member
-1 MKKETGYLHMKKVQ
+1 
-15 NLIEKKKN
+15 
-23 IIFILIFT
+23 
-31 LIMVMDP
+31 
-38 LKIEAADMSGTTI
+38 
-51 TRGQWLHDLTDLFG
+51 
-65 MSVEKENYPDN
+65 
-76 YFSDID
+76 
-82 QNNEYYSDIMTAT
+82 
-95 EIGLV
+95 
-100 DVEAGEKVCPT
+100 
-111 DPVTREFA
+111 
-119 VYTMNFCLGYT
+119 
-130 PNDKDTYGFN
+130 
-140 DKSDFIHTNDA
+140 
-151 NAEKYFD
+151 
-158 AAQVAVEQG
+158 
-167 WLTLQDNKFLPQ
+167 
-179 KYLTLLEKDT
+179 
-189 MWKAA
+189 
-194 KEYLQSQTI
+194 
-203 DENYKNKATFA
+203 
-214 DGVIEIPQETEY
+214 
-226 QFDEFNN
+226 
-233 AKFVTLFNYTGNLKD
+233 
-248 GDTFALWQSGLPI
+248 
-261 IYKAVA
+261 
-267 VEDNG
+267 
-272 SGLVVQIS
+272 
-280 DADDENAINELD
+280 
-292 AQGTVEADLAEAVQA
+292 
-307 GEGTMTWIVGGSA
+307 MTWIVGGTSEQ
-320 GKNYTDG
+320 NYTDG

-375 IKEVYVAMDTEP
+375 IKEVYVAMDAEP

-400 LGLPKSLDLVYI
+400 LGLPKSLDLVSI

-433 LSYKSKVTAGV
+433 LSYKSKVTTGV
-444 HYRRGKGTTVVNNFE
+444 HYIRGKGATVVNNFE
-459 QKGKPTIVANAEL
+459 KKKKPTIVANAEL

-491 AWGKVGTCMGVKA
+491 AWGKVGTCMGVQA

-555 ANHYE
+555 ASHYE
-560 DGISKNPCTRGSSKR
+560 DGILKNPCTRGSSKR
-575 KYYTP
+575 KYYSP
-580 SNSQYFSDASG
+580 SNSRYFSDASG
-591 IYNSDGTAGSESTIQ
+591 IYNSDGGAGSESTIQ
-606 PRYDYTLSKNAQD
+606 PRYDYTLSKNEQD

-669 TSIDDYAF
+669 TSIGDYAF

-687 PAELSKLGR
+687 PAELNRLGR
-696 RILSGNNGVTEITI
+696 CILSGNKMVTEITI
-710 PKTLK
+710 PKTL
-715 SVSSA
+715 SST
-720 YLYGMDGD
+720 GSSFSNIIEGD
-728 GPFTGS
+728 GPFAES
-734 NIQIATIETG
+734 NVQTAVIESG
-744 MTEIPGHLFHQNNTL
+744 MTVIPENLFHKNSTL
-759 ISVEIPDT
+759 TSIEIPDT
-767 VVKIDEYAFAQTG
+767 VTGISRYAFAQTG
-780 LESIKIP
+780 LTSIKIP
-787 DTVTRLEEGVLAGT
+787 DTVTRIGESVLAYT

-808 PRNIEFIGRK
+808 PSNIEYLGRT
-818 ILSGNKGV
+818 ILGGNKGV
-826 TEISIPKRL
+826 TEIVIPKTL
-835 KSVGSAYLYGMDG
+835 NSTGSSFSNIIEG
-848 DGPFAESNIQ
+848 DGPFAESNVQ
-858 KATIETGMTE
+858 KATIE
-868 VPGHLFHQ
+868 
-876 NITLTSVEIPDT
+876 
-888 VVKIDEYA
+888 
-896 FTQTGLESIKIPDTV
+896 
-911 TRLEEGVLAGTKL
+911 
-924 TELKL
+924 
-929 PRNIEFIGRR
+929 
-939 ILSGSEG
+939 
-946 VTEIEIPKNLK
+946 
-957 SVGSAYLYGIDGD
+957 
-970 GPFTGS
+970 
-976 NIQKVK
+976 
-982 IEAGMTKIP
+982 AGMTVIP
-991 AHLFQKNSTLTVV
+991 ENLFHKNSTLTSV

-1017 FAQTGVENLEI
+1017 FAQTGLENIEL
-1028 PESVITLNN
+1028 PSSVTTL
-1037 QIFSG
+1037 QYEIFSG

-1050 PDSITDMGNAIFQ
+1050 PDSVTDMGNAIFQ

-1740 LFEVNIGTRVKKI
+1740 IFEVNIGTRVKKI

-1882 GIGNYGGSY
+1882 GIGNYGGRY

-1944 SQGKITIVKNYVGN
+1944 SQGKITIAKNYVGN

-2007 SLGGGYTIQYS
+2007 SLGGGYAIQYS
-2018 TDKQFKKG
+2018 TDKKFKKG

-2034 TKTTQKVLPKLQKG
+2034 AKTTQKVLPKLQKG

>member
-1 MKKETGYLHMKKVQ
+1 MEKETGYLHMKKVQ
-15 NLIEKKKN
+15 NLIKKKKN
-23 IIFILIFT
+23 IIFILIFIFA

-140 DKSDFIHTNDA
+140 DKSDFTHANDE

-167 WLTLQDNKFLPQ
+167 WVALQNNKFLPQ
-179 KYLTLLEKDT
+179 KNLTPSEKNT
-189 MWKAA
+189 MWKEATDCI
-194 KEYLQSQTI
+194 QSQII
-203 DENYKNKATFA
+203 DGNYKNKATFA
-214 DGVIEIPQETEY
+214 EGVVEIPQETEY

-233 AKFVTLFNYTGNLKD
+233 AKFVTLFNYTGSLKD

-280 DADDENAINELD
+280 DADDENTINELD

-307 GEGTMTWIVGGSA
+307 GEGTMTWIEGGSA
-320 GKNYTDG
+320 EKNYMDG
-327 REISDPRLAGT
+327 REISNPRLAGS
-338 KKITAIKRAKT
+338 KNLTAIKRSKT
-349 FKLGEGLSATVDVTL
+349 FTLGDGLSATVNVTIPT
-364 ESPVVNYKING
+364 PVVNYKVNG
-375 IKEVYVAMDTEP
+375 IKEVYVAMDADPT
-387 KVTVTV
+387 VTVTV
-393 KGDAREN
+393 KGDARES

-423 VSLEANGQCS
+423 VSLEATGQCS

-459 QKGKPTIVANAEL
+459 EKKKPTISARAEL
-472 DATVTASVGIT
+472 DATLTASVGIT
-483 EVPGIDAS
+483 ELPGIDAS
-491 AWGKVGTCMGVKA
+491 AWGKVGSRMGLQA
-504 WTYGDDKK
+504 WTYEDDKK
-512 PTMCMDTWAY
+512 PAVCMDTWGY
-522 LHASAGRIM
+522 LHASAGITM
-531 KIASIDL
+531 KIASMDL
-538 GSKTITIW
+538 GSKTVVIW
-546 DEKNSPVRI
+546 DENNSPVRI
-555 ANHYE
+555 VNHYE
-560 DGISKNPCTRGSSKR
+560 DGILKNPCTRGSSNR
-575 KYYTP
+575 KYYT
-580 SNSQYFSDASG
+580 SSDSRYFSDASG
-591 IYNSDGTAGSESTIQ
+591 IYNSDGGTGSESTIQ
-606 PRYDYTLSKNAQD
+606 PRYEYTLSKNAQD

-669 TSIDDYAF
+669 TSIGDYAF

-687 PAELSKLGR
+687 PAELNRLGR
-696 RILSGNNGVTEITI
+696 CILSGNKMVTEITI
-710 PKTLK
+710 PKTL
-715 SVSSA
+715 SS
-720 YLYGMDGD
+720 
-728 GPFTGS
+728 TGS
-734 NIQIATIETG
+734 SFSNLIE
-744 MTEIPGHLFHQNNTL
+744 
-759 ISVEIPDT
+759 
-767 VVKIDEYAFAQTG
+767 
-780 LESIKIP
+780 
-787 DTVTRLEEGVLAGT
+787 
-801 KLTELKL
+801 
-808 PRNIEFIGRK
+808 
-818 ILSGNKGV
+818 
-826 TEISIPKRL
+826 
-835 KSVGSAYLYGMDG
+835 G
-848 DGPFAESNIQ
+848 DGPFAESNVQ
-858 KATIETGMTE
+858 KATIEAGMTV
-868 VPGHLFHQ
+868 VPEHLFHK
-876 NITLTSVEIPDT
+876 NSTLTSVEIPDT
-888 VVKIDEYA
+888 VTEISRYA
-896 FTQTGLESIKIPDTV
+896 FTQTGLTSIKIPDTV
-911 TRLEEGVLAGTKL
+911 TRIGESVLAYTKL

-929 PRNIEFIGRR
+929 PSNIEYLGRT
-939 ILSGSEG
+939 ILGGNKG
-946 VTEIEIPKNLK
+946 VTEIVIPKTLNSTGSSFSNL
-957 SVGSAYLYGIDGD
+957 IEGD
-970 GPFTGS
+970 GPFAES
-976 NIQKVK
+976 NVQKAT
-982 IEAGMTKIP
+982 IEAGMTVVP
-991 AHLFQKNSTLTVV
+991 EHLFHKNSTLTSV
-1004 EIPDTVTEIDDYA
+1004 EIPDTVTEISRYA
-1017 FAQTGVENLEI
+1017 FAQTGLENIEL
-1028 PESVITLNN
+1028 PSSVTTL
-1037 QIFSG
+1037 QYEIFSG
-1042 SNLVQISI
+1042 GNLLQISI
-1050 PDSITDMGNAIFQ
+1050 PDSVTSMGNAIFQ

-1070 VKLPKV
+1070 VKLPKD
-1076 RYNIGEYTFAG
+1076 RYNISDYTFAG

-1134 TALTEIVIP
+1134 MALTEIVIP

-1205 LESIVLPYT
+1205 LENIILPYT
-1214 VTEIGNNAFKNCVAL
+1214 IKSIDKSAFKECIAL
-1229 KTISIPRNTSV
+1229 KEITIPRNTSS

-1420 TITAKAKDE
+1420 TITAKAKDG

-1573 FNLDARLSVGDGV
+1573 FNLDVRLSVGDGV
-1586 LQYVSDAPDIVS
+1586 LKYVSDAPDIVS

-1633 ITVGENTTEKKKLT
+1633 IMVGENTTEKKKLT
-1647 DCSVDLEET
+1647 DCSVDFEET

-1865 VTCSNNINAG
+1865 VICSNNINAG

-1986 TKIASAINTAKGKV
+1986 TKITSAINTAKGKV

-2007 SLGGGYTIQYS
+2007 SLGGGYAIQYS

>member
-15 NLIEKKKN
+15 NLIKKKKN
-23 IIFILIFT
+23 IIFILIFA

-82 QNNEYYSDIMTAT
+82 QNNEYYSEIMTAT
-95 EIGLV
+95 EMGLV

-140 DKSDFIHTNDA
+140 DKSDFTHANDE

-158 AAQVAVEQG
+158 AAQVALEQG
-167 WLTLQDNKFLPQ
+167 WVALQNNKFLPQ
-179 KYLTLLEKDT
+179 KNLTPSEKSI
-189 MWKAA
+189 MWKDATDCI
-194 KEYLQSQTI
+194 QSQTI
-203 DENYKNKATFA
+203 YGNYKNKATFA
-214 DGVIEIPQETEY
+214 DGVVEIPQETEY

-233 AKFVTLFNYTGNLKD
+233 AKFVTLFNYTGSLKD

-307 GEGTMTWIVGGSA
+307 GEGTMTWIEGGSA
-320 GKNYTDG
+320 EKNYMDG
-327 REISDPRLAGT
+327 REISNPRLAGS
-338 KKITAIKRAKT
+338 KNLTAIKRSKT
-349 FKLGEGLSATVDVTL
+349 FTLGDGLSATVNVTIPT
-364 ESPVVNYKING
+364 PVVNYKVNG
-375 IKEVYVAMDTEP
+375 IKEVYVAMDADPT
-387 KVTVTV
+387 VTVTV
-393 KGDAREN
+393 KGDARES

-423 VSLEANGQCS
+423 VSLEATGQCS

-459 QKGKPTIVANAEL
+459 KKKKPTISARAEL
-472 DATVTASVGIT
+472 DATLTASVGIT
-483 EVPGIDAS
+483 ELPGIDAS
-491 AWGKVGTCMGVKA
+491 AWGKVGSRMGLQA
-504 WTYGDDKK
+504 WTYEDDKK
-512 PTMCMDTWAY
+512 PAVCMDTWGY
-522 LHASAGRIM
+522 LHASAGITM
-531 KIASIDL
+531 KIASMDL
-538 GSKTITIW
+538 GSKTVVIW
-546 DEKNSPVRI
+546 DENNSPVRI
-555 ANHYE
+555 VNHYE
-560 DGISKNPCTRGSSKR
+560 DGILKNPCTRGSSNR
-575 KYYTP
+575 KYYT
-580 SNSQYFSDASG
+580 SSDSRYFSDASG
-591 IYNSDGTAGSESTIQ
+591 IYNSDGGSGSESTIQ
-606 PRYDYTLSKNAQD
+606 PRYEYTLSKNAQD

-669 TSIDDYAF
+669 TSIGDYAF

-687 PAELSKLGR
+687 PAELNSLGR
-696 RILSGNNGVTEITI
+696 CILSGNKTVTEITI
-710 PKTLK
+710 PKTL
-715 SVSSA
+715 SSTRSS
-720 YLYGMDGD
+720 Y
-728 GPFTGS
+728 S
-734 NIQIATIETG
+734 NLIE
-744 MTEIPGHLFHQNNTL
+744 
-759 ISVEIPDT
+759 
-767 VVKIDEYAFAQTG
+767 
-780 LESIKIP
+780 
-787 DTVTRLEEGVLAGT
+787 
-801 KLTELKL
+801 
-808 PRNIEFIGRK
+808 
-818 ILSGNKGV
+818 
-826 TEISIPKRL
+826 
-835 KSVGSAYLYGMDG
+835 G
-848 DGPFAESNIQ
+848 DGPFAESNVQ
-858 KATIETGMTE
+858 KATIEAGMTVIPE
-868 VPGHLFHQ
+868 HLFHK
-876 NITLTSVEIPDT
+876 NSTLTSVEIPDT
-888 VVKIDEYA
+888 V
-896 FTQTGLESIKIPDTV
+896 
-911 TRLEEGVLAGTKL
+911 
-924 TELKL
+924 
-929 PRNIEFIGRR
+929 
-939 ILSGSEG
+939 
-946 VTEIEIPKNLK
+946 TEINR
-957 SVGSAYLYGIDGD
+957 
-970 GPFTGS
+970 
-976 NIQKVK
+976 
-982 IEAGMTKIP
+982 
-991 AHLFQKNSTLTVV
+991 
-1004 EIPDTVTEIDDYA
+1004 YA
-1017 FAQTGVENLEI
+1017 FAQTGLENIEL
-1028 PESVITLNN
+1028 PSSVTTL
-1037 QIFSG
+1037 QHEVFSG
-1042 SNLVQISI
+1042 GNLLQISI
-1050 PDSITDMGNAIFQ
+1050 PDSVTGMGNAIFQ
-1063 NCSKLQK
+1063 NCNKLQK
-1070 VKLPKV
+1070 VKLPKA
-1076 RYNIGEYTFAG
+1076 RYNISDYTFAG
-1087 CTSMEE
+1087 CTSLEE
-1093 IQLPKTVTTIWPH
+1093 IQLPKTVTTVWPH

-1121 CLEVIKDNAFKDC
+1121 CLESIKDNAFEGC
-1134 TALTEIVIP
+1134 TSLTEIVIP

-1178 DCDSLTNISLGSG
+1178 DCDSLTSISVGTG
-1191 IFKLSESCFEHCDK
+1191 ISKLSESCFEHCDN
-1205 LESIVLPYT
+1205 LEKIVLPYT
-1214 VTEIGNNAFKNCVAL
+1214 IKSIDKSAFKECIAL
-1229 KTISIPRNTSV
+1229 KEITIPRNTSS

-1257 TGTYAEKYAGE
+1257 AGTYAEKYAGE

-1283 SLDKSEL
+1283 SLDKPEV

-1314 WKSTDTNIA
+1314 WKSTDTNIV
-1323 TVNENGLVNAK
+1323 TVNENGLVIAK

-1347 QTVYCTVTVVQPV
+1347 QSVYCTITVVQPV
-1360 TDVYL
+1360 TNVYI
-1365 NKDSLAL
+1365 NKDSLAI
-1372 EALENYQLKAEVYP
+1372 EALENYQLEAEAYP
-1386 EEADNKELEWT
+1386 EDADNKELEWT

-1402 VAIVD
+1402 VATVNK
-1407 QTGCISALTKGVT
+1407 TGCISALTKGVT
-1420 TITAKAKDE
+1420 TITAKAKDG

-1444 YIVKNVNML
+1444 YIVKNVDML

-1461 NCSDYWVYSTED
+1461 NCSDYWVYLTED

-1491 FDYIYIYSADG
+1491 FDYIYIYGADG

-1508 TGTQLSGATVKVPGK
+1508 TGTQLSGATVKIPGK

-1547 DFESSEKEAQVIECR
+1547 NFESNEKEAQIIECR
-1562 DSFEKNKGDDG
+1562 DSFEKNKGDDL
-1573 FNLDARLSVGDGV
+1573 FNLGARLSVGDGV

-1622 EKYKKTLKTVT
+1622 EKYKKALKTVT
-1633 ITVGENTTEKKKLT
+1633 ITVRENAVEKKKLT
-1647 DCSVDLEET
+1647 DCSVDFEET
-1656 SFVFDGTEI
+1656 SFVYSENEI

-1678 QEGEDYRTDY
+1678 QEGEDYRIDY

-1696 ATIRISAI
+1696 ATIHISAI

-1787 AFYPYN
+1787 AYYPYN
-1793 DRTWTLDRLKGYG
+1793 DRTWTLDRLKDYG

-1850 VKDGGYT
+1850 VKDGGGT
-1857 LQKGKDYT
+1857 LQEGKDYT
-1865 VTCSNNINAG
+1865 VTCSDNINAG

-1882 GIGNYGGSY
+1882 GIGNYSGSY

-1921 IGVRVYGKAKLTYS
+1921 IGVQVYGKAKLTYS

-1986 TKIASAINTAKGKV
+1986 TKIASAINTTKGKV
-2000 TVKWKKN
+2000 TVRWKKN
-2007 SLGGGYTIQYS
+2007 SLGGGYAIQYS

-2034 TKTTQKVLPKLQKG
+2034 TKTTQKVLPKLKKG
-2048 KSYYVRIA
+2048 KRYYIRIA

-2068 SWSGAKIVKIKK
+2068 SWSRSKIVKIKK